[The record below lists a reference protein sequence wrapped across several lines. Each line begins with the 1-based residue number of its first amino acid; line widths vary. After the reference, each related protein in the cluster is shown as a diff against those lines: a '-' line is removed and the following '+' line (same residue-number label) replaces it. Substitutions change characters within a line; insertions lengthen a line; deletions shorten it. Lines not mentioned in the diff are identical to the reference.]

1 MDTGKPGLNHQRTNR
16 DYDSSADK
24 LSKWYDRSIK
34 GHKATRFR
42 KGACENCG
50 AMGHSKKDCVER
62 PRKRGAN
69 KTNKVTQSDDIVA
82 DVPLDYDA
90 KRDRWNGYDPSS
102 HKRIVEEYEAV
113 EEERRRMR
121 EDEIDK
127 QNNLSAARKVA
138 DQSKQKIKDEFGS
151 SDEEDDEDK
160 YADAADAVGQKVD
173 SKTRIT
179 VRNLRIREDTAKY
192 LMNLDLDSAHYDP
205 KTRSMREAPHQN
217 VRPEDS
223 TFAGENFLKTTGDAV
238 NIQNTQ
244 MFAWQSAAR
253 GHDIHVQA
261 NPTATELA
269 HGAFKVKKEEM
280 KDSNKTNVLSRY
292 GGQEYLNQSKIPK
305 EIRLGQN
312 EDYVEYSRSGAL
324 IKGQEKAKPQ
334 SKYEEDGEFFFAL
347 SSKHIFKNTIIVYP
361 GNHKSVWGSWFDLAT
376 KVWGYACCHSTMYNS
391 YCQGEAG
398 KEASKTQF
406 SRKEIEE
413 DKPVKSLAEEYK
425 EKIAA
430 GTADLKGRAEREGNR
445 YGFSKDPQNIENL
458 DNDKLRAALDRER
471 RRKRGELTK
480 AEIEE
485 EEAKIDSGRVL
496 AEDIEAQRL
505 AKLDDDDPMKNL
517 QQNELLP
524 L

>member
-1 MDTGKPGLNHQRTNR
+1 MV
-16 DYDSSADK
+16 S
-24 LSKWYDRSIK
+24 
-34 GHKATRFR
+34 
-42 KGACENCG
+42 
-50 AMGHSKKDCVER
+50 
-62 PRKRGAN
+62 
-69 KTNKVTQSDDIVA
+69 
-82 DVPLDYDA
+82 
-90 KRDRWNGYDPSS
+90 
-102 HKRIVEEYEAV
+102 
-113 EEERRRMR
+113 
-121 EDEIDK
+121 
-127 QNNLSAARKVA
+127 
-138 DQSKQKIKDEFGS
+138 
-151 SDEEDDEDK
+151 
-160 YADAADAVGQKVD
+160 
-173 SKTRIT
+173 
-179 VRNLRIREDTAKY
+179 
-192 LMNLDLDSAHYDP
+192 
-205 KTRSMREAPHQN
+205 
-217 VRPEDS
+217 
-223 TFAGENFLKTTGDAV
+223 
-238 NIQNTQ
+238 
-244 MFAWQSAAR
+244 
-253 GHDIHVQA
+253 
-261 NPTATELA
+261 
-269 HGAFKVKKEEM
+269 
-280 KDSNKTNVLSRY
+280 
-292 GGQEYLNQSKIPK
+292 
-305 EIRLGQN
+305 
-312 EDYVEYSRSGAL
+312 
-324 IKGQEKAKPQ
+324 
-334 SKYEEDGEFFFAL
+334 FFFAL